1 MKTTKKFNDLKER
14 IDNYN
19 IMQQVAKDYRDA
31 IDRIEKEE
39 KWFHVYSIE
48 FANRGDKE
56 KIEVNSVWAP
66 MHPRVIKEGLQ
77 DALAK
82 LERIMA
88 QEERELKEWIE
99 P

>member
-14 IDNYN
+14 INNYN
-19 IMQQVAKDYRDA
+19 IMQQVAEEYRDA

-39 KWFHVYSIE
+39 KWFDIYAIEYS
-48 FANRGDKE
+48 NRGDKTKME
-56 KIEVNSVWAP
+56 INSYWAP
-66 MHPRVIKEGLQ
+66 MHPRFIKEGLQ

-82 LERIMA
+82 LEHTMA
-88 QEERELKEWIE
+88 QEEIELKEWIE